1 MLVVEQTLE
10 GLIMFENILSGEVD
24 NFKSLEQNI
33 FKFVCELGK
42 NIIRNILENEDDRL
56 LSLSDKKIFVNKG
69 FKSTTIKT
77 IIGEITFK
85 RRIYRI
91 YDEDSNDTGK
101 YVFLLDQKLQI
112 FESGLFSQNMT
123 DLMVNAMLNTGA
135 YRKAAEEI
143 STSTNQSASHET
155 IRKAIIVSGEKLA
168 KKEDMLI
175 ELNEQEKIELENK
188 EIPVL
193 FEESDGKWINLQGKD
208 RQKRIEQY
216 KKKAEKERKDFKKP
230 KSVKSEI
237 KMHMMHEGWKLND
250 NRHPLVNKT
259 YIVGFIPINKL
270 KRIRK
275 AKIKQRYNENKIQL
289 KVNNGDG
296 AKWIKKLMDKGEIY
310 QKDMLH
316 IQKYITK
323 NVPKEYRQ
331 GIQELITNKM
341 YEYIYSYL
349 EWVKSDSG
357 GEEII
362 VKKLQQTQQYLADG
376 LPRYTDQIQKLPAL
390 NEGLE
395 YRTMGNAESNIFTVF
410 TKLFTGRKS
419 FSIKGATYLAKV
431 AALKI
436 ETKSTVITE
445 HINAPIK
452 IDNSVE
458 EYINEIEKTVARLN
472 SVKPTRKSIY
482 EYKNSEI
489 PSSLHFLKELARIKP
504 ISELSYM

>member
-1 MLVVEQTLE
+1 
-10 GLIMFENILSGEVD
+10 MFENILSGEIA

-33 FKFVCELGK
+33 FKFVCEVGK
-42 NIIRNILENEDDRL
+42 NIIKSILQSEDDKL
-56 LSLSDKKIFVNKG
+56 LSLSDRSIYVNKG
-69 FKSTTIKT
+69 FKYTTIKT
-77 IIGEITFK
+77 IMGEISFK

-91 YDEDSNDTGK
+91 YDEDGNDTGR
-101 YVFLLDQKLQI
+101 YVFLLDQKLKI

-135 YRKAAEEI
+135 YRKAAEEV
-143 STSTNQSASHET
+143 STSTNQSASHEA
-155 IRKAIIVSGEKLA
+155 IRKAIIVNGEKLS

-175 ELNEQEKIELENK
+175 ELDEQEKIESENK
-188 EIPVL
+188 EISVL

-216 KKKAEKERKDFKKP
+216 KKKAEKEGKKFKKP

-259 YIVGFIPINKL
+259 YIVGFIPIDKL

-275 AKIKQRYNENKIQL
+275 AKIKQRYNENKI
-289 KVNNGDG
+289 KIKINNGDG

-316 IQKYITK
+316 IQKCITK

-331 GIQELITNKM
+331 VLQELIINKM
-341 YEYIYSYL
+341 YEYIWSYL
-349 EWVKSDSG
+349 EWIKSDSG
-357 GEEII
+357 GEEIV
-362 VKKLQQTQQYLADG
+362 VKKLKQAQQYLADG
-376 LPRYTDQIQKLPAL
+376 LPRYTDQIQNLPKL

-419 FSIKGATYLAKV
+419 FSIKGATCLAKV

-436 ETKSTVITE
+436 ETKSAVITE

-458 EYINEIEKTVARLN
+458 EYINEIEKRVAKLN
-472 SVKPTRKSIY
+472 CIKPTRKSIY

-489 PSSLHFLKELARIKP
+489 PANLHFLKELAALKP
-504 ISELSYM
+504 VSELRYI